1 MILAFSSTTSGLFS
15 LFNSSQ
21 ASQNSIFSSEYS
33 HRRKSLK
40 TFRPAGLRIS
50 LSKDLPQLLISSKEG
65 GGSPSQFKRSE
76 LLEFLLGPF
85 SSFPFPGVEQEQL
98 QQQHQQRQ
106 QGLGRSGAPWP
117 GCGPFWGPDC
127 VPAEA
132 GGPAL
137 ELGGVARLAV
147 LDPRSRQPAPAVAPG
162 PVGGPPP
169 GPALFSVT
177 RSVTLQD
184 IFINGHEGSC
194 RHTCPPQPSLGPC
207 PVAES

>member
-85 SSFPFPGVEQEQL
+85 SSFPFPGVEL
-98 QQQHQQRQ
+98 KSRRILKSTIHDRW
-106 QGLGRSGAPWP
+106 RSWS
-117 GCGPFWGPDC
+117 C
-127 VPAEA
+127 VKNVCF
-132 GGPAL
+132 L
-137 ELGGVARLAV
+137 VKGVRWSMTRCVNTYRNVINHPNKINTASHLSIY
-147 LDPRSRQPAPAVAPG
+147 PR
-162 PVGGPPP
+162 
-169 GPALFSVT
+169 
-177 RSVTLQD
+177 
-184 IFINGHEGSC
+184 
-194 RHTCPPQPSLGPC
+194 
-207 PVAES
+207 